1 MVAEG
6 VEYFHCEGSLP
17 EWLVAV
23 QEPHQHREEDF
34 TLCDLREESMRWRG
48 RKKEKEGGGREGK
61 GREVRTRGRQRREGE
76 EGKGRRE
83 RLG

>member
-1 MVAEG
+1 LVAEG

-23 QEPHQHREEDF
+23 QEPHQHGEEDF
-34 TLCDLREESMRWRG
+34 TLCDLREESLRRRG
-48 RKKEKEGGGREGK
+48 KEKGKEGGGGK
-61 GREVRTRGRQRREGE
+61 GRGE
-76 EGKGRRE
+76 RLGQGGGKGRRE